1 MTKTITLPY
10 TEYQSLKQ
18 IKQRYEII
26 RDFFELES
34 FQTPTVKN
42 SKKIIKAMKETNL
55 YTNEFL
61 ESLGRGLQESSYL
74 SKTK

>member
-1 MTKTITLPY
+1 MTKTITVSY
-10 TEYQSLKQ
+10 AEYQSLKQ

-26 RDFFELES
+26 RDFFALES
-34 FQTPTVKN
+34 FQKPVIKN
-42 SKKIIKAMKETNL
+42 PKKIIKAMKETNL
-55 YTNEFL
+55 YTSEFL